1 MSRQLIIRVKSCLQ
15 QDVVYSKTDL
25 PIPPF
30 INSIMMVVDQN
41 LSQSPSKIVKADMNG
56 HNSEDFVIEYNRQI
70 HCVVIDYVTEVV
82 YWTESSRLHG
92 SRIEMKSMDGS
103 QKRVG
108 SNLLFKVT
116 F

>member
-1 MSRQLIIRVKSCLQ
+1 
-15 QDVVYSKTDL
+15 
-25 PIPPF
+25 
-30 INSIMMVVDQN
+30 MVVDQN
-41 LSQSPSKIVKADMNG
+41 LGQPPSKIVKADMNG
-56 HNSEDFVIEYNRQI
+56 HNSESFVIQYNRQT

-103 QKRVG
+103 HKRVG
-108 SNLLFKVT
+108 SNST